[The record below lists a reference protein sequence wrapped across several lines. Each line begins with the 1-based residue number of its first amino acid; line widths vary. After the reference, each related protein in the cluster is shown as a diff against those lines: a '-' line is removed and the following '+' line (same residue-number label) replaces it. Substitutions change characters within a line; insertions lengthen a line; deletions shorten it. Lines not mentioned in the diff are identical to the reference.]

1 MRKIHLATCVAIML
15 CCLAKLNAQ
24 NYNLELQIKDQ
35 KTGEFIPGVS
45 AILLNTDSV
54 FITGSNSDIEGRVK
68 LNAASG
74 RYILKLNFLGYENYS
89 RPIFLSEN
97 KNLGIISLKT
107 SSKQLKEL
115 EVEGTQVR
123 AEQKGDTVQYNA
135 DAFKTNPDATLED
148 LVKKMPGITVEN
160 GQAKV
165 GGETVQKVL
174 IDGKEF
180 FGDDASM
187 ALKNLPA
194 EVVEKIEV
202 FDRLSDQAQFT
213 GFDDGNARKA
223 INVVTRGRGLKDAS
237 FGKFYAG
244 AGTENRFNAGLN
256 YNRFKGNR
264 RITILGQ
271 SNNINQQNFS
281 SQDLVGLTGGSSGGG
296 MGGMGGGG
304 GRGGMMRM
312 MGMVPGANDPSNFM
326 VSQSNGINT
335 THSFGINYTDSL
347 SKRLKLQA
355 SYFFNNTFN
364 ETDKQ
369 TARNFFLND
378 STSQRYEESNS
389 SWSNN
394 LNHRLNLRFEYTI
407 DSLNSIIYT
416 PRISWQGNQNAARLD
431 GNTQINSDSL
441 LSNTQTRNSSFNTP
455 YTVNNNILYRHKFKK
470 QGRTVSVALNLD
482 WSERPGGSQLSTI
495 NQFFQPDSTLEFSQ
509 RGDNYANSQTYSA
522 NVMYTEPLGK
532 ALQLFVNY
540 SPSYTFNFSDR
551 TTNRKDPDSGEF
563 NRLDSLLSNRFDNLQ
578 STQRGGIGLRLRSM
592 KLMGVLTVNAQEFTL
607 QNNQFFPSTFELQ
620 RRFRNILPFAMLN
633 YKFSRATNI
642 RIFYRTNT
650 NAPTVSQLQ
659 AVPDNSNPLQLST
672 GNPDLN
678 QELSQSLTVRFGTT
692 STESGRSL
700 FFNGSASFTNDY
712 IGNSSL
718 VATSDTMV
726 YGGIRL
732 RPGAQLSRPVNLDGY
747 QTYRSLLTYSMPLK
761 WIKSTLNI
769 QGGGNYLRTP
779 GMINGRMNETSTANY
794 TAGAVLASNI
804 NPKIDF
810 TLSYTGGW
818 NAVTNTLQP
827 QLNNNYQ
834 IHSGNAKINW
844 IPVKWLVI
852 NSDFTYN
859 QFLGLGSGFDQQFLL
874 WNAYVGL
881 RFLKNQS
888 GELKFSAFDILNQN
902 NSINRTVT
910 ETYIEDVRTRV
921 LNRYFMLTF
930 TYTLRKFPTL
940 NTENK
945 EGRFPEGPPMP
956 GIPPR

>member
-1 MRKIHLATCVAIML
+1 MRKFHLTTIVATLL
-15 CCLAKLNAQ
+15 CFFAKLSAQ
-24 NYNLELQIKDQ
+24 NYNLELQVNDQ
-35 KTGEFIPGVS
+35 KTGEFLPGV
-45 AILLNTDSV
+45 AVVMLNKDSV
-54 FITGSNSDIEGRVK
+54 FIAGGNSDLDGKVK
-68 LNAASG
+68 INAGEG
-74 RYILKLNFLGYENYS
+74 RYILKLTFLGYENYI
-89 RPIFLSEN
+89 RPIFLNEN
-97 KNLGIISLKT
+97 KNLGIISLKI
-107 SSKQLKEL
+107 SSKQLREL
-115 EVEGTQVR
+115 QVEGTQVR

-187 ALKNLPA
+187 ALRNLPA

-213 GFDDGNARKA
+213 GFDDGSARKA

-244 AGTENRFNAGLN
+244 AGTESRFNAGLN

-281 SQDLVGLTGGSSGGG
+281 SQDLVGLTGGSSS
-296 MGGMGGGG
+296 GGMGGGG
-304 GRGGMMRM
+304 GRGMMRM

-347 SKRLKLQA
+347 SKRMKIQA

-378 STSQRYEESNS
+378 STSQRYAEDNS

-416 PRISWQGNQNAARLD
+416 PRVSWQGNQNASILS
-431 GNTQINSDSL
+431 GNTQINADSL
-441 LSNTQTRNSSFNTP
+441 LSETQTRNSSFNSP
-455 YTVNNNILYRHKFKK
+455 YTVNNNILFRHKFKK
-470 QGRTVSVALNLD
+470 QGRTVSIALNLD

-495 NQFFQPDSTLEFSQ
+495 NQFFKPDSTLEFSQ
-509 RGDNYANSQTYSA
+509 RGENYANSQTYSA

-532 ALQLFVNY
+532 AMQLFVNY

-551 TTNRKDPDSGEF
+551 NTLRKDPDSGEF
-563 NRLDSLLSNRFDNLQ
+563 NRLDSLLSNQFDNLQ
-578 STQRGGIGLRLRSM
+578 TTQRGGLGWRIRKM
-592 KLMGVLTVNAQEFTL
+592 KFMGVVTINAQEFTL

-633 YKFSRATNI
+633 YKFNKATNV
-642 RIFYRTNT
+642 RVFYRTNT
-650 NAPTVSQLQ
+650 NAPTVTQLQ

-672 GNPDLN
+672 GNPNLN
-678 QELSQSLTVRFGTT
+678 QELSQSLSVRFGTT
-692 STESGRSL
+692 STESSRSL
-700 FFNGSASFTNDY
+700 FFNGSASFTNNY
-712 IGNSSL
+712 IGNASL
-718 VATSDTMV
+718 VATNDTVV
-726 YGGIRL
+726 YDGIRL
-732 RPGAQLSRPVNLDGY
+732 RPGAQLSRPINLDGY
-747 QTYRSLLTYSMPLK
+747 QTYRSLLTFSMPLK

-779 GMINGRMNETSTANY
+779 GMINGRMNETSNANL
-794 TAGAVLASNI
+794 TAGAVIASNI
-804 NPKIDF
+804 NETIDF

-859 QFLGLGSGFDQQFLL
+859 QFLGLGSSFDQQFLL
-874 WNAYVGL
+874 WNAYAGL
-881 RFLKNQS
+881 RFLKNQR
-888 GELKFSAFDILNQN
+888 GELKFSVFDILNQN

-921 LNRYFMLTF
+921 LNRYFLLTF
-930 TYTLRKFPTL
+930 TYTLRKFPASTA
-940 NTENK
+940 ENR
-945 EGRFPEGPPMP
+945 EGRHPEGPPLPGMP
-956 GIPPR
+956 TR